1 LVIGIDFGVFVED
14 GKTGEQR
21 EKEM

>member
-21 EKEM
+21 EKEI